1 MALLKPLSCQA
12 IAAASEPGTPFSSAM
27 AWISEEV
34 RRPGVGSGS
43 AAGTTFSAGG
53 RPGGA
58 RGGGGGGGRRR
69 RRGGAGRKLHDRS
82 GEQQAVEVEPVHCC
96 DVGGADPAD
105 RGEAGER
112 VA

>member
-43 AAGTTFSAGG
+43 AAGTTFSAGAGSGGPGGGGEAGGKLTTGPAG
-53 RPGGA
+53 RKPAGARPFISAVVGGAAPPHPGGA
-58 RGGGGGGGRRR
+58 GG
-69 RRGGAGRKLHDRS
+69 GGAGR
-82 GEQQAVEVEPVHCC
+82 A
-96 DVGGADPAD
+96 GG
-105 RGEAGER
+105 
-112 VA
+112 